1 MAQSMHDRPSD
12 CPCLPQACVP
22 HPRFPRGS
30 AATPKRA
37 AGMFL
42 SRRGR
47 QRCSSSHAC
56 IHMRL
61 SWPDLHVR
69 AWQQPPFG
77 INTCLQHCPTQS
89 EGARL
94 SLLQMKR
101 NHPFT
106 HKHARAAPRRHGK
119 ARTHT
124 FSHACTHPGTRTEAT
139 NASAGFWASSCMRE
153 PAEPELPLPTLQPL
167 RSLQAEVDLVQ
178 LGDGSSAV
186 LLLVL
191 VLA

>member
-61 SWPDLHVR
+61 SWPDLRVR

-77 INTCLQHCPTQS
+77 IHTCLQHCPTQS

-124 FSHACTHPGTRTEAT
+124 FSHACTHLGTRTEAT
-139 NASAGFWASSCMRE
+139 TPLLAFGRHRACASPQSQNSHFPHSSH
-153 PAEPELPLPTLQPL
+153 
-167 RSLQAEVDLVQ
+167 
-178 LGDGSSAV
+178 
-186 LLLVL
+186 
-191 VLA
+191 